1 MERELLVSFLNW
13 CISNQKEI
21 IPQQGEVG
29 GVDLGPHLIVDYEP
43 WTVEDFVESY
53 LNEKGG

>member
-1 MERELLVSFLNW
+1 MEREILVKFLNW
-13 CISNQKEI
+13 LIANQKDI
-21 IPQQGEVG
+21 VPQQGEVA

-53 LNEKGG
+53 LNENG